1 MVGRRGAGVR
11 HPGVRGDGVGREED
25 VLGDDK
31 ASDEVGG
38 ESGDHSRCQSAVGEH
53 GGERESSGDER
64 AGEGEAE
71 AAGGDL

>member
-31 ASDEVGG
+31 ASDEVGS
-38 ESGDHSRCQSAVGEH
+38 ESRDHSQCQGAVGEH
-53 GGERESSGDER
+53 RGEREGSRDGRVD
-64 AGEGEAE
+64 EGEAE